1 MSGIIQ
7 KTIKENESMLWEL
20 SQDLWKNPELAYEE
34 TRAHN
39 LLTAVLENFG
49 FDVQRHYVLPT
60 AFRAEFSQKNA
71 CGPTIAFVC
80 EYDALPK
87 IGHACGHNLIAEI
100 GVAAGIAVKAV
111 LENYPEVCG
120 KQIVDQDLRRLRVFR
135 DRTNPFDAHDT
146 RFIEIFR
153 LSKPAAWTVIE
164 ALRHDL
170 SSDCQRKCTL
180 TPEQKIVVLGTPA
193 EEGGGGKINLIEK
206 GAFKNIDAA
215 LMAHPQMHNR
225 LYPLILALARITVKY
240 KIKNQVD
247 PYENLNAVDAAVAC
261 YNNVTLLRHSLKS
274 KWRVSVIIRRSSGEE
289 SELRFSYRA
298 PTQSE
303 LTIIRCKLKSCIE
316 AAAKATDCHCES
328 DFYDRSNDP
337 GYMGM
342 VTNETLAKTFRKY
355 AESKG
360 ITFVHDDPRICESA
374 VSSDMGN
381 VSLVVPSIH
390 PEFNIGAAAPHV
402 NHTPGFATAAGS
414 PKAQEP
420 TLRVAEA
427 LAETAL
433 GLMTDRR
440 FLDEVKAEFRRDPN
454 IVGTETVR
462 AVGE

>member
-120 KQIVDQDLRRLRVFR
+120 
-135 DRTNPFDAHDT
+135 
-146 RFIEIFR
+146 
-153 LSKPAAWTVIE
+153 
-164 ALRHDL
+164 
-170 SSDCQRKCTL
+170 
-180 TPEQKIVVLGTPA
+180 KIVVLGTPA